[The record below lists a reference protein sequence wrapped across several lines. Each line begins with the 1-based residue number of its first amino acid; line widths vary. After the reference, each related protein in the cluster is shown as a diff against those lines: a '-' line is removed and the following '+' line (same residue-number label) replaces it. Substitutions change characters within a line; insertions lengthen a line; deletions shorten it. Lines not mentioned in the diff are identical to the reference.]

1 MTADPDNQTPY
12 NPPDAPSWRKPFG
25 IILILALILVWCG
38 IVVTMMDWI
47 SGLNFWLQLPIYIF
61 AGIIWIF
68 PVKPLLRWM
77 NTGK

>member
-1 MTADPDNQTPY
+1 MNANPDNPTPY
-12 NPPDAPSWRKPFG
+12 NPPSAPSWRKPFG
-25 IILILALILVWCG
+25 IFLILGLILLWCG

-77 NTGK
+77 NSGT